1 MKGCCKRRSSRAM
14 KIERKLAILAQ
25 AAKYD
30 RVCGKGKE
38 EIQRKALH
46 NDMRDFI
53 FYSPC
58 ASGRYMPL
66 LKVLFTNYCINDCLY
81 CYNRRSNDI
90 ERAAFEPQELA
101 HATYELYRKNY
112 IEGLFLS
119 SGIFKNSDYTM
130 ELMILTVQILRK
142 VYGFKGYIHLKIIPG
157 ASFDLVKK
165 AIRFA
170 DRVSCNI
177 ELPTEGSLRLLA
189 PEKSKNDILGA
200 LRSARN
206 YTLELEK
213 HISASTQLIIG
224 ATPETDKTILQL
236 SHELYANKLVKRV
249 YYSAY
254 IPVNSNDIMP
264 QIEQPPLSREH
275 RLYQAD
281 WLMRFYGFKAEDIF
295 EGSEDLSQ
303 DMDPKMCWALRN
315 MHLFP
320 VDIKKAPYEK
330 LILVPGIGPKTAK
343 KIIKAR
349 REGYLDE
356 QGLKVLGTSLKRAR
370 NFITIGGKPLPKEPP
385 SQKRPKKA
393 PRPSSKQL
401 VLF

>member
-1 MKGCCKRRSSRAM
+1 LRT
-14 KIERKLAILAQ
+14 EYKLILLAQ

-38 EIQRKALH
+38 ELQNKSCSNNIK
-46 NDMRDFI
+46 DFI

-58 ASGRYMPL
+58 ASGRYIPL
-66 LKVLFTNYCINDCLY
+66 LKVLFTNYCINDCMY

-90 ERAAFEPQELA
+90 ERAIFEPKELA
-101 HATYELYRKNY
+101 QLAYDLYRKNY

-119 SGIFKNSDYTM
+119 SGIFRNADYTM
-130 ELMILTVQILRK
+130 ELIISTAQMLRNE
-142 VYGFKGYIHLKIIPG
+142 YGFKGYIHLKIIPG
-157 ASFDLVKK
+157 TSYDLIRK
-165 AIRFA
+165 AMILA

-177 ELPTEGSLRLLA
+177 ELPTESSLKLLA
-189 PEKSKNDILGA
+189 PEKSKNDILNA
-200 LRSARN
+200 LKSAKN

-213 HISASTQLIIG
+213 QISASTQLIVG
-224 ATPETDKTILQL
+224 ATPESDKTILKL
-236 SHELYANKLVKRV
+236 SHELYANRLVKRV

-254 IPVNSNDIMP
+254 IPINSNDVLP
-264 QIEQPPLSREH
+264 KIEHPPLLREH

-295 EGSEDLSQ
+295 EGSENLSQ

-320 VDIKKAPYEK
+320 VDIKKAPYER
-330 LILVPGIGPKTAK
+330 LILVPGIGTKTAK

-356 QGLKVLGTSLKRAR
+356 QGLKALGISLKRAR
-370 NFITIGGKPLPKEPP
+370 NFITIGGKLLPEEPP
-385 SQKRPKKA
+385 SQKRLKRT
-393 PRPSSKQL
+393 PRPYSKQL

>member
-1 MKGCCKRRSSRAM
+1 M
-14 KIERKLAILAQ
+14 KIEHKLAILAQ

-38 EIQRKALH
+38 ELPNKRCS
-46 NDMRDFI
+46 NDIKGFI

-58 ASGRYMPL
+58 ASGRYIPL
-66 LKVLFTNYCINDCLY
+66 LKVLFTNYCINDCMY

-90 ERAAFEPQELA
+90 ERAIFEPKELA
-101 HATYELYRKNY
+101 RLTYYLYRKNY

-119 SGIFKNSDYTM
+119 SGIFRNADYTM
-130 ELMILTVQILRK
+130 ELIISAAQMLRNE
-142 VYGFKGYIHLKIIPG
+142 YGFKGYIHLKIIPG
-157 ASFDLVKK
+157 TSYDLIKK
-165 AIRFA
+165 AMVLA

-177 ELPTEGSLRLLA
+177 ELPTENSLKLLA
-189 PEKSKNDILGA
+189 PEKSKNDILNA
-200 LRSARN
+200 LKSAKN
-206 YTLELEK
+206 YSLELER

-224 ATPETDKTILQL
+224 ATPESDKTILKL

-254 IPVNSNDIMP
+254 IPINSNDVLP
-264 QIEQPPLSREH
+264 KIEHPPLLREY

-295 EGSEDLSQ
+295 EGSENLSQ
-303 DMDPKMCWALRN
+303 EMDPKMCWALRN

-320 VDIKKAPYEK
+320 VDIKNAPYER
-330 LILVPGIGPKTAK
+330 LILVPGIGTKTAK

-356 QGLKVLGTSLKRAR
+356 QGLKALGASLKRAR
-370 NFITIGGKPLPKEPP
+370 NFITIGGKALPNETI
-385 SQKRPKKA
+385 SQKPHKKA
-393 PRPSSKQL
+393 PSPSSKQL
-401 VLF
+401 ILF